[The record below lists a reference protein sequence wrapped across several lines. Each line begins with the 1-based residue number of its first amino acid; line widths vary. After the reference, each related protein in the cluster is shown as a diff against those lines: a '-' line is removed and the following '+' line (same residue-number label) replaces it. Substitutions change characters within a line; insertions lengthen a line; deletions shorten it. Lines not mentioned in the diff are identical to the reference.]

1 MSRNTNTTDR
11 NRSGSRQSTSKRTS
25 APKRNINSIL
35 IIVLSIVV
43 IISIVAGV
51 VTSLGR
57 KSSDTVA
64 DDSTT
69 AEKNVTVI
77 ENKNELQMNKYPEVN
92 ELIANYRKAF
102 QNSDTELLKQVYNS
116 DTDINVDILKATSQ
130 IIEAYENTQCYT
142 KRGLNSGEYVTFVYD
157 DLKLSGIETKAPNL
171 SVFYIKTAEDDS
183 LYIYRGEYN
192 AATESYEYGEDIQNY
207 INSLYSESDVSELIN
222 TVNTQM
228 DSACANDEKLMAFM
242 ERVRN
247 RTNVETEANETPET
261 ESAQTESAETES
273 AQTETAESETET
285 GEEGE

>member
-1 MSRNTNTTDR
+1 
-11 NRSGSRQSTSKRTS
+11 
-25 APKRNINSIL
+25 
-35 IIVLSIVV
+35 
-43 IISIVAGV
+43 
-51 VTSLGR
+51 
-57 KSSDTVA
+57 
-64 DDSTT
+64 
-69 AEKNVTVI
+69 
-77 ENKNELQMNKYPEVN
+77 MNKYPEVN